1 MTLYVERLGTGP
13 DLVLLHGWGMNGAV
27 FDGIK
32 TELSKQFRLHII
44 DLPGFGYS
52 ADLGIEDPDLS
63 SWLDL
68 MLKALPERA
77 HLLGWSLG
85 GMLAIRLAFLYPERV
100 LSLITVASSPRFV
113 AEPEWPGVKPEVL
126 TSFLAQ
132 LQADTHK
139 TLERFLAIQAL
150 GSASARD
157 DVRILRERLQSR
169 PAPLHQALRMG
180 LSLLQELDLRA
191 ELTTLDIP
199 SLHLFGRLDG
209 LVPARVLD
217 VWPRASAS
225 NAVLHLFVDSSHAPF
240 ITETVEFIRVVSEFI
255 ATRSRNN
262 LPYTVALVNN

>member
-52 ADLGIEDPDLS
+52 ADLGIEDPGLS

-126 TSFLAQ
+126 TSFSAQ

-139 TLERFLAIQAL
+139 TIERFLAIQAL

-169 PAPLHQALRMG
+169 PVPHPQALRTG

-191 ELTTLDIP
+191 ELSILARP
-199 SLHLFGRLDG
+199 ALHLLGRLDA
-209 LVPARVLD
+209 LVPAAVQE
-217 VWPRASAS
+217 VWPQSTPRVKFHLFRASA
-225 NAVLHLFVDSSHAPF
+225 HAPF
-240 ITETVEFIRVVSEFI
+240 ITESNEFVAVVSEFI
-255 ATRSRNN
+255 TAQPRND
-262 LPYTVALVNN
+262 LSSTAVLTNN

>member
-126 TSFLAQ
+126 TSFSAQ

>member
-1 MTLYVERLGTGP
+1 MTLYVERLGSGP

-52 ADLGIEDPDLS
+52 ADLGIENLDLS

-126 TSFLAQ
+126 TSFSAQ

-139 TLERFLAIQAL
+139 TIERFLAIQAL
-150 GSASARD
+150 GSVSARD

-169 PAPLHQALRMG
+169 PAPEPQALRMG

-191 ELTTLDIP
+191 ELSILTRP
-199 SLHLFGRLDG
+199 VLHLLGRLDA
-209 LVPARVLD
+209 LVPAAVQE
-217 VWPRASAS
+217 VWSQSTPGAKFHLFRASA
-225 NAVLHLFVDSSHAPF
+225 HAPF
-240 ITETVEFIRVVSEFI
+240 ITESNEFVGVISEFI
-255 ATRSRNN
+255 TAQPRND
-262 LPYTVALVNN
+262 LSSITVLTNN